1 MLTEPSARPDVY
13 DESIFKLLLDYEV
26 ARSQRYANPLSLLRI
41 GLALINP
48 THVEAANA
56 PIALA
61 NILNVRLRRADIPAR
76 IGNDFVVLLPNT
88 NETNARI
95 VCERLLRITVGT
107 QRTSLGLTTRVTICI
122 GLASHGGG
130 PNLNGERLMYEA
142 ESALKQARAVGPQT
156 YRAYTDTALR
166 RS

>member
-1 MLTEPSARPDVY
+1 MLTEPTARPEIY
-13 DESIFKLLLDYEV
+13 DENIFKLLLDYEV
-26 ARSQRYANPLSLLRI
+26 VRSQRYANPLSVLRI

-48 THVEAANA
+48 TNVEATNA

-61 NILNVRLRRADIPAR
+61 STLNARLRRADIPAR
-76 IGNDFVVLLPNT
+76 VGNDFVVLLPNT
-88 NETNARI
+88 NETSARI

-107 QRTSLGLTTRVTICI
+107 QRTSLGLATRVTICI

-130 PNLNGERLMYEA
+130 SNLNGERLMHEA